1 MAQEQKASEKAGV
14 RGLQALQALA
24 EDAKVGQVA
33 ALLAHRVNGG
43 FLGSA
48 QSDAALAVARLDM
61 TGARKLC
68 EDAIAADVSDDESG
82 PLGAAAWLRDR
93 FAKKS

>member
-1 MAQEQKASEKAGV
+1 MAQDQKASEKAAV

-43 FLGSA
+43 WLGQASSEAA
-48 QSDAALAVARLDM
+48 QAVARLDM
-61 TGARKLC
+61 ASARKLC
-68 EDAIAADVSDDESG
+68 EDALAAEVSDDESG
-82 PLGAAAWLRDR
+82 AFGAAAWLRGK
-93 FAKKS
+93 FAKTS